1 MSLLKKKLNVVLLGN
16 PNAGKSTLFN
26 ALTGLNQKT
35 GNYSGVTVDKL
46 EGVFKI
52 QQKDAEYAVAL
63 TDLPG
68 TYSLFYK
75 SIDEE
80 VAIRSLLSSELTS
93 VIKSPKPDVV
103 VLVLDSTNLKRN
115 LLLATQ
121 TLDLGLNTVVV
132 LNLYDEAVSQQIEI
146 DIPKLQELLGTAVI
160 PVNSRT
166 GEGISAL
173 KEAIVKAKPSSTKFY
188 DVTTGVNYLEKV
200 NSQFTGVDKTALQ
213 KWEEDDKIYRFKNIK
228 YIFSL
233 CVKTPE
239 ELVLKKLSSKI
250 DAIVTHKIWGY
261 VVFLFLLF
269 IIFQFIFYVAE
280 YPMSWIEDGFLK
292 IGALLNNQLPSGVLT
307 SLLSEGVIA
316 GISGVLMFVPQI
328 TFLFL
333 FIALLE
339 DSGYMARASFI
350 MDKVMRKFGLNGRS
364 VIPIISATACA
375 VPSIMS
381 TRSISNLKERL
392 ITIFVLPM
400 VSCSARLPVYT
411 LLVSMMFPNSVLFG
425 FLNLKGLVLFGLYLL
440 GFAFTLITAFVLQKL
455 LKTKESSFYLM
466 EMPVYRLP
474 LIKNVALTV
483 INKIKVFVFD
493 AGKIIVAISIVLWFL
508 SNYGPGNAI
517 EEIEK
522 KYANAQYPHVGE
534 ADPEYYADFIASK
547 KLEASYIGVLGKTI
561 EPAIRPLGYDWK
573 IGIAIITSFAARE
586 VFVGTM
592 ATIYGSG
599 DDEKGIREKLMEE
612 KDENGNVKYTL
623 AVCFSLAVFYVF
635 AMQCMSTIAVVKR
648 ETKSWKWPTIQFL
661 YLTVLAYVG
670 AWITYSI
677 LK

>member
-1 MSLLKKKLNVVLLGN
+1 MSILKKKLNVVLLGN

-46 EGVFKI
+46 EGFFKL
-52 QQKDAEYAVAL
+52 QEGDVDYQVKV

-80 VAIRSLLSSELTS
+80 VAIRSLLSEKGS
-93 VIKSPKPDVV
+93 PDVV

-121 TLDLGLNTVVV
+121 TLDLGLKTVVV
-132 LNLYDEAVSQQIEI
+132 LNLYDEAVLQKIEI
-146 DIPKLQELLGTAVI
+146 DIAKLVDLLGVAVVA
-160 PVNSRT
+160 VNSRT
-166 GEGISAL
+166 GEGIENL
-173 KEAIVKAKPSSTKFY
+173 KAAISKAVPSKNKFY
-188 DVTTGVNYLEKV
+188 DLNTTTNYFEKV
-200 NSQFTGVDKTALQ
+200 NAQFSAGDLIALH
-213 KWEEDDKIYRFKNIK
+213 KWEDEDKIYRFKNIK
-228 YIFSL
+228 YISSL
-233 CVKTPE
+233 CVKTPS
-239 ELVLKKLSSKI
+239 ELSIKLLSSKI
-250 DAIVTHKIWGY
+250 DKVVTHPFFGY

-269 IIFQFIFYVAE
+269 IIFQFIFVVAE
-280 YPMSWIEDGFLK
+280 YPMQWIEGGFLK
-292 IGALLNNQLPSGVLT
+292 IGNFLNNNLPPGVLT
-307 SLLSEGVIA
+307 NLFNQGVVA
-316 GISGVLMFVPQI
+316 GISGVIMFVPQI

-381 TRSISNLKERL
+381 TRSISNFKERL
-392 ITIFVLPM
+392 ITIFVLPL

-411 LLVSMMFPNSVLFG
+411 LLVSMMFPNTIVFG

-440 GFAFTLITAFVLQKL
+440 GFAFTLITAFALQKF

-474 LIKNVALTV
+474 LLKNVALTV
-483 INKIKVFVFD
+483 FHKIKVFVLD
-493 AGKIIVAISIVLWFL
+493 AGKIIVAISIILWFL
-508 SNYGPGNAI
+508 SNYGPGNSM
-517 EEIEK
+517 EEIDK
-522 KYANAQYPHVGE
+522 KYMNSDYPHVGKS
-534 ADPEYYADFIASK
+534 DTNYYNNFISAK
-547 KLEASYIGVLGKTI
+547 KLEASYIGILGKAI
-561 EPAIRPLGYDWK
+561 EPVISPLGYDWK

-592 ATIYGSG
+592 ATIYGAN
-599 DDEKGIREKLMEE
+599 DDNKGIRDKLLSE
-612 KDENGNVKYTL
+612 KDANGNIKYSL
-623 AVCFSLAVFYVF
+623 PVCLSLAVFYVF
-635 AMQCMSTIAVVKR
+635 ALQCMSTIAVVKR
-648 ETKSWKWPTIQFL
+648 ETKTWKWPMLQFT
-661 YLTVLAYVG
+661 YMTSLAYLA
-670 AWITYSI
+670 AWLVYN
-677 LK
+677 LFR